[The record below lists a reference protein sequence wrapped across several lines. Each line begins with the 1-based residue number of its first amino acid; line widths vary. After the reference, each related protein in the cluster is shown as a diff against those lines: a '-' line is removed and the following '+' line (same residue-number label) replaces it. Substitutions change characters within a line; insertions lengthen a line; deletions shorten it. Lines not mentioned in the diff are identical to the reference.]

1 VTRFLGGGC
10 RGVVSRVIATAGV
23 KSWSNGVAV
32 SRDGSTLLVSDCV
45 GGFNAIHAFRVA
57 DGSRLRVIGSRG
69 TGPLQFLQPCQVWV
83 ASDDF
88 VFVADTGND
97 RVQVLTPRLDVHA
110 FVGISQLSSPYGV
123 CADDDVVMVS
133 ETGSGTHRISVFKRC
148 DGALLRRFGSFGSG
162 DCQLNY
168 PQGLCFMP
176 GHRHVAVADRSN
188 GRVSVF
194 SVEGEFVRHVGVGEL
209 FDPAG
214 VACSA
219 FDELVVADSG
229 NDRVAVFS
237 ASGEMLTTM
246 ADGVFVGV
254 AMHGGTIFAQ
264 DSVYGKCVLFK

>member
-1 VTRFLGGGC
+1 
-10 RGVVSRVIATAGV
+10 
-23 KSWSNGVAV
+23 
-32 SRDGSTLLVSDCV
+32 
-45 GGFNAIHAFRVA
+45 
-57 DGSRLRVIGSRG
+57 
-69 TGPLQFLQPCQVWV
+69 
-83 ASDDF
+83 
-88 VFVADTGND
+88 
-97 RVQVLTPRLDVHA
+97 
-110 FVGISQLSSPYGV
+110 
-123 CADDDVVMVS
+123 
-133 ETGSGTHRISVFKRC
+133 
-148 DGALLRRFGSFGSG
+148 
-162 DCQLNY
+162 
-168 PQGLCFMP
+168 
-176 GHRHVAVADRSN
+176 
-188 GRVSVF
+188 VSVF